1 MHEKEPVSDPA
12 FFDQVVEASG
22 LSRVIAHAAIAR
34 ACVRAGVDS
43 SALNRDNLRMVVPY
57 LETTL
62 EIYLRHDA
70 LPRIR
75 AIKALMSRTSW
86 RPGI

>member
-1 MHEKEPVSDPA
+1 MHENYFASAPT

-22 LSRVIAHAAIAR
+22 LSRVIAHTAIAR

-43 SALNRDNLRMVVPY
+43 TALNRDNLRLVVPY
-57 LETTL
+57 LEMTL

-86 RPGI
+86 QPGT